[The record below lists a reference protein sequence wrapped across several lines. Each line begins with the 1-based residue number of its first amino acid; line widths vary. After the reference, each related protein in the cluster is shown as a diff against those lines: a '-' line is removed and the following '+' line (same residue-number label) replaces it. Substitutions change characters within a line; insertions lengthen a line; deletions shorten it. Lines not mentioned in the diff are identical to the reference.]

1 MKYSDKQIL
10 FESFLKEWGL
20 KFNQMPSILNHISSY
35 PELKSK
41 LENFNPLSS
50 ESINESQLEWISLV
64 SQFDREAEKVFF
76 KPYWVPIQCDSYDY
90 FIDLSSPSLSIF
102 VAQYYFFEP
111 YRWLKKYLFKNI
123 TEFLASVH
131 NPSINLDSQLRAND
145 EESRRERRR
154 LHNERERLGFSGE
167 ILPALIEKDSLFE
180 IGRRSS
186 YRLNKETLR
195 LSGIDS
201 IGIGLLPFEEEI
213 TINRFRSELSY
224 DKNAKREIKNVK
236 ALIFL
241 IQSVRS
247 ANVKSYHVSFK
258 SDINCYAKFEDKIL
272 TIRHTDKSLLE
283 ELIKKYKFYKSAKI

>member
-1 MKYSDKQIL
+1 MNPTD
-10 FESFLKEWGL
+10 GL
-20 KFNQMPSILNHISSY
+20 KSICL
-35 PELKSK
+35 
-41 LENFNPLSS
+41 
-50 ESINESQLEWISLV
+50 
-64 SQFDREAEKVFF
+64 
-76 KPYWVPIQCDSYDY
+76 
-90 FIDLSSPSLSIF
+90 
-102 VAQYYFFEP
+102 
-111 YRWLKKYLFKNI
+111 I